1 MADERRDLQRR
12 SEFLRQII
20 DCIVQ
25 NPSEAIT
32 IGRVEELL
40 AVPLDAAERII
51 ERLVASGVL
60 YETSRGVW
68 LHAAAGPRP
77 QGHR

>member
-20 DCIVQ
+20 DSIVQ
-25 NPSEAIT
+25 NPTAAVT
-32 IGRVEELL
+32 TGRVEELL
-40 AVPLDAAERII
+40 GVPLDAAERII

-60 YETSRGVW
+60 CERSRGVW
-68 LHAAAGPRP
+68 IHVTPGAPGNR
-77 QGHR
+77 